1 MTRMSSVVVM
11 QSLDRL
17 VPDVFAAGTGT
28 AVSAH
33 LVLWAPDHRR
43 ATIHGR
49 FAVDDDTPHLGLWV
63 VGGPAA
69 VRPTKGC
76 VDRTVFAAGVGQV
89 KTGTGL
95 RKRDILE
102 NDDNWQFKINLLD
115 ILK

>member
-1 MTRMSSVVVM
+1 MSSVVVM
-11 QSLDRL
+11 QSFDCL
-17 VPDVFAAGTGT
+17 VPDIFTAGTGT

-33 LVLWAPDHRR
+33 LVLRAPDYCR

-63 VGGPAA
+63 VVVVGWPAAA

-102 NDDNWQFKINLLD
+102 NEGRLLEA
-115 ILK
+115 L

>member
-1 MTRMSSVVVM
+1 MSSVVVM

-17 VPDVFAAGTGT
+17 VPDVFTAGTGT

-33 LVLWAPDHRR
+33 LVLRTPDHRR

-63 VGGPAA
+63 DV
-69 VRPTKGC
+69 VRRRPTKGC
-76 VDRTVFAAGVGQV
+76 VDRAVFAAGVGQV

-95 RKRDILE
+95 PKRDGE
-102 NDDNWQFKINLLD
+102 
-115 ILK
+115 